1 MCALHGGGRTHG
13 GGRMH
18 GEIWDFPGPLP
29 ESMKVNDGELARV
42 ERCTRIVINTKVQLF
57 DRAEIVGCKWG

>member
-1 MCALHGGGRTHG
+1 
-13 GGRMH
+13 MH

-42 ERCTRIVINTKVQLF
+42 ERCTRIAINTKVQLSIE
-57 DRAEIVGCKWG
+57 RRLLPVNGAELFFLYEERVN

>member
-1 MCALHGGGRTHG
+1 
-13 GGRMH
+13 MH

-42 ERCTRIVINTKVQLF
+42 ERYTRIAINTKVQLF
-57 DRAEIVGCKWG
+57 DRAEIVAC